1 MEEQYNKKGGPR
13 TKTGRATSAKNSL
26 KHGMTSSQIVLPGE
40 DAEAFES
47 LVDQFEKDFN
57 PESAVEVVLV
67 HNMAKFQWLVNRAIR
82 LQQRAFEDPE
92 NIDTK
97 FLELMMR
104 YQNANHRAFTNTLR
118 SLQIEQR
125 ERERAFNQFVPEDL
139 GGPYYSTGE
148 PDCPHRDSNGNPPP
162 KPGEGDKEPAREFIR
177 PPGKLA

>member
-1 MEEQYNKKGGPR
+1 MSEKKKGGPS
-13 TKTGRATSAKNSL
+13 TPAGCAISAKNAL

-40 DAEAFES
+40 DVEAFES

-82 LQQRAFEDPE
+82 LQQKAFEDPE
-92 NIDTK
+92 KIDTK

-104 YQNANHRAFTNTLR
+104 YQNTNHRAFTNTLR
-118 SLQIEQR
+118 SLQIEQK
-125 ERERAFNQFVPEDL
+125 ERERVQNQFVSQDV
-139 GGPYYSTGE
+139 GGPLFSTGD
-148 PDCPHRDSNGNPPP
+148 PDCPYRDADGNPPS
-162 KPGEGDKEPAREFIR
+162 KPGEEDEKPDREFIR